1 MAESR
6 ITDLN
11 LTDKQLSNSHSL
23 KSDVIHGFTTRS
35 DDSSIIIV
43 SSRNLS
49 EKEISDLKASLLSL
63 PDEDSKE
70 TLEQQRLTLIE
81 QKKTELA
88 IVALQ
93 VEGKLDG
100 SGALT
105 PAGKAVISDD

>member
-1 MAESR
+1 MAETR
-6 ITDLN
+6 ITDIN
-11 LTDKQLSNSHSL
+11 LTDKQLSNSDSL

-35 DDSSIIIV
+35 DDSSIIVV
-43 SSRNLS
+43 SSRSLS
-49 EKEISDLKASLLSL
+49 EKEISDLKASFLSL

-70 TLEQQRLTLIE
+70 TLEKKRLALID

-105 PAGKAVISDD
+105 LAGNAIIEE